1 MREGLLARRRDI
13 LQRLALVA
21 ILFVIAFVGAA
32 IGVGGWP
39 DVVGVGICALG
50 ACTMLW
56 VLDPA
61 FQYLYDTQED
71 EEVDHDGDV
80 A

>member
-1 MREGLLARRRDI
+1 MRESLLARRKDM

-21 ILFVIAFVGAA
+21 VLVVVAF
-32 IGVGGWP
+32 GGMALGTGSLP
-39 DVVGVGICALG
+39 DVRDFLLG
-50 ACTMLW
+50 AFAACTLLW
-56 VLDPA
+56 ILDPA

-71 EEVDHDGDV
+71 EEVQHDGDV